1 LGQVVNSLTRGK
13 TFGPFVVTFSLI
25 NMATSRIIAY
35 FEVIS
40 SVIIGEPDRYCNG

>member
-1 LGQVVNSLTRGK
+1 
-13 TFGPFVVTFSLI
+13 
-25 NMATSRIIAY
+25 MATSRIIAY